1 MKGPCRAETRGSG
14 VVGWAAGSSEMASR
28 RDDAHAAAITAIH
41 IRKKDQTPPC
51 RGLVVAKDSRENG
64 QGRNRPVGRQENN
77 MSTQPEVASRRNPR
91 YSNARRI
98 LFVSPRGIGRSKIA
112 AAYLSAIVGDEY
124 TLQTAGISPPE
135 VIAQNDR
142 NNLFVAMLGEQLW
155 LDALKPADSVSVH
168 MVMHADLVVRIT
180 CPGEVPVPTG
190 ITAIDWDVPDILGPE
205 IADMWR
211 NRDTLRNKVEE
222 LAVDLGLGHHSLHIN
237 DRAIPGQRQ
246 TSSAGQATVPYP
258 PQPKSTAGDLFA
270 RAEARLVVRI
280 VDAPE
285 RAAQIN
291 NRGPLAPDFT
301 VPWLVSAGAAASSLA
316 KELEWRSIG
325 SPHLPLAEESVGLVV
340 DWLVGEGALR
350 PLPDEQ
356 RNALRESGC
365 AQRLI
370 DNPPEKWPRGL
381 AAEYPMM
388 AEVRFEEEDFDT
400 WQVIPNEMLRVYPNL
415 PHDSTAWKNFTR

>member
-1 MKGPCRAETRGSG
+1 M
-14 VVGWAAGSSEMASR
+14 
-28 RDDAHAAAITAIH
+28 
-41 IRKKDQTPPC
+41 
-51 RGLVVAKDSRENG
+51 
-64 QGRNRPVGRQENN
+64 GRQENN
-77 MSTQPEVASRRNPR
+77 VSTQPEVASRRDTR
-91 YSNARRI
+91 YPDSRRI

-112 AAYLSAIVGDEY
+112 AAYLGAIVGDEY
-124 TLQTAGISPPE
+124 TVQTAGISPPE
-135 VIAQNDR
+135 VIAQDDR
-142 NNLFVAMLGEQLW
+142 NNLLIAMLGEQILF
-155 LDALKPADSVSVH
+155 DAFKPADPVSVH
-168 MVMHADLVVRIT
+168 LVMNADLVVRVT
-180 CPGEVPVPTG
+180 CPGEVAVPTG
-190 ITAIDWDVPDILGPE
+190 IAAIDWDVPDILGSD
-205 IADMWR
+205 IADMWH
-211 NRDTLRNKVEE
+211 NRDILRNKVEE
-222 LAVDLGLGHHSLHIN
+222 LAVDLGLGHHSLDVR

-258 PQPKSTAGDLFA
+258 PQPDSTAGDLFA
-270 RAEARLVVRI
+270 RAEARLVVQI

-350 PLPDEQ
+350 PLPDAQ

-370 DNPPEKWPRGL
+370 DNPPEKWPCGL
-381 AAEYPMM
+381 AAEYPMI
-388 AEVRFEEEDFDT
+388 AEVRFEQEDFDT
-400 WQVIPNEMLRVYPNL
+400 WQVVPNEMLRVYPNL
-415 PHDSTAWKNFTR
+415 PQDSTAWKNFTR